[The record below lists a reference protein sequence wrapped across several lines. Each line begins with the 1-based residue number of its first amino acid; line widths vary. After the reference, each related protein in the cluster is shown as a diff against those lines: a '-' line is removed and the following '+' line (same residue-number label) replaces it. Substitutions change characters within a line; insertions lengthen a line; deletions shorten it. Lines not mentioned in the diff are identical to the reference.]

1 MIDLLAPLV
10 VKALLPK
17 APAWVAG
24 LIVDAVPAI
33 VDIVETLQETGLQG
47 PEKFE
52 LAVREAA
59 EAFDEALDDVP
70 AWKDITEKRRDLI
83 IGGLVELVVF
93 IAVDAG
99 GVKKPRKVRKDFRA
113 IWRDAQA
120 AAALKK

>member
-1 MIDLLAPLV
+1 MLEFLTPLIIKTV
-10 VKALLPK
+10 LPK

-24 LIVDAVPAI
+24 LIVDAIPAI
-33 VDIVETLQETGLQG
+33 IEIVETLQETGLQG
-47 PEKFE
+47 SKKFE

-70 AWKDITEKRRDLI
+70 AWKDITEERRDLI